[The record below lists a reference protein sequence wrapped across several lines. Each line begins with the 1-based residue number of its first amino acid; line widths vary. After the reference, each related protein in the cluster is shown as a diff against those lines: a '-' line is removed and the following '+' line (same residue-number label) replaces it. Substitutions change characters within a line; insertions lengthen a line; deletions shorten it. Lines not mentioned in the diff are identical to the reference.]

1 MTEFFIQNLLIG
13 MAGSIGVIG
22 FAEYISELRK
32 QFVKNIHV
40 IMTKS
45 ATKFITPFSLRV
57 MSGNDVFTDSFDV
70 IENVYLPHLQL
81 VSQADLLLIM
91 PATANIIGKIA
102 HGICDDLLTTTV
114 LCARNPVVI
123 VPHMNSHMYFNKAMQ
138 KNIELIKELGYHIL
152 EPKVLDKEEKT
163 GGSILDL
170 YQKRGG
176 TAYLSVH

>member
-1 MTEFFIQNLLIG
+1 

-40 IMTKS
+40 IMTES

-102 HGICDDLLTTTV
+102 HGICDD
-114 LCARNPVVI
+114 
-123 VPHMNSHMYFNKAMQ
+123 S
-138 KNIELIKELGYHIL
+138 
-152 EPKVLDKEEKT
+152 
-163 GGSILDL
+163 
-170 YQKRGG
+170 
-176 TAYLSVH
+176 AYYDRLMRSKSRRYTYPT